1 MVEFGEKIKQLR
13 EEKGMTQQTMA
24 EKLYVT
30 RQAVSRWECGA
41 RYPDLLTA
49 KKIAQIL
56 EVTIDELVSG
66 EEVERDIKK
75 EPILATSVENTI
87 QTVLYTIAVIAYLL
101 MCIFCVH
108 SFFPSESL
116 KQTPAGKITL
126 STIATTM
133 DYGVNFIVMAIGL
146 LLSIRNRLTA
156 KKVAYIMA
164 VPYALMVNSYIF
176 MMIQMFMK
184 GNGNQAFYT
193 IFKDCF
199 MPFIVMVYIWLYFT
213 FDKWYFSCYVI
224 YGICVLELVEIFK
237 HIHIF
242 YGHFT
247 DLGLTVSYVHC
258 IGKAGIILLLG
269 YQAYVWNKKRMFD
282 RKNKIKISI
291 SVDKG

>member
-66 EEVERDIKK
+66 EEVEKDIKK
-75 EPILATSVENTI
+75 EPILASPIENTL
-87 QTVLYTIAVIAYLL
+87 QSVLYTVAVIAYLL
-101 MCIFCVH
+101 MCIFSVH

-126 STIATTM
+126 STIAITM

-146 LLSIRNRLTA
+146 VFSIRNKLTA

-164 VPYALMVNSYIF
+164 VPYALIVNSYIF
-176 MMIQMFMK
+176 MVIEMFIK
-184 GNGNQAFYT
+184 NNGNQAFYT
-193 IFKDCF
+193 FFADCVVPLF
-199 MPFIVMVYIWLYFT
+199 FMVYIWLYFT
-213 FDKWYFSCYVI
+213 FDKWFLSHYVI

-237 HIHIF
+237 HIYIF

-282 RKNKIKISI
+282 RKK
-291 SVDKG
+291 